1 MYKWMLGW
9 ALLLAGAAPGMAAA
23 GDAVPAAETADMIL
37 PVSGELGIDPQGNV
51 FAIDIRT
58 IVTPPLKDLIEKS
71 VRQWKFEPVIHD
83 GKPGYAKTSMQLALV
98 ATKVDNGYQL
108 HIRDVRFYSTRQP
121 ATSMEPPRY
130 PVDAAR
136 AGVMGN
142 VLLAVRINAQGQ
154 VVDAMAT
161 QVAFPYRDMKP
172 KQSAQWAKAFGKA
185 SIEAARKW
193 QFTPANVEFG
203 DVADATLILP
213 VTFWLGESKSPIN
226 GWQELPTIIRT
237 PIPWLAEA
245 EQSFD
250 PVGLRDGQSLAL
262 QSPVHLLTVVNGQA
276 L

>member
-1 MYKWMLGW
+1 
-9 ALLLAGAAPGMAAA
+9 
-23 GDAVPAAETADMIL
+23 
-37 PVSGELGIDPQGNV
+37 
-51 FAIDIRT
+51 
-58 IVTPPLKDLIEKS
+58 
-71 VRQWKFEPVIHD
+71 
-83 GKPGYAKTSMQLALV
+83 MQLALV
-98 ATKVDNGYQL
+98 ATKVDSGYQL

-213 VTFWLGESKSPIN
+213 VTFWWASPSPPSTGGRNFRPSSARRFLGLPRLSSPS
-226 GWQELPTIIRT
+226 IR
-237 PIPWLAEA
+237 WVCAMD
-245 EQSFD
+245 SRWRCN
-250 PVGLRDGQSLAL
+250 LRC
-262 QSPVHLLTVVNGQA
+262 TC
-276 L
+276 